1 MAEPEVTRDAPN
13 NTTGVAETIGNMPDN
28 SIAAEAGNPDSV

>member
-13 NTTGVAETIGNMPDN
+13 NTTGVAETIGDIPDN
-28 SIAAEAGNPDSV
+28 SIAAKAGNPDAV